1 MTMKRKRTRVA
12 RFGRL
17 HLAAAFIIVAV
28 AVGLWQGPPSAQEGA
43 VRYQVDPGWPKPLP
57 APKDAAG
64 QTHQWV
70 TGDVGASCVDS
81 RDHVITVNRG
91 FQPGGVTVMDGT
103 QSIASPPVLEFDA
116 AGNLVNSWGDTTLTA
131 AGVPAVL
138 PNSIHGC
145 FVDYLDNIWI
155 SGNADGIVQKW
166 SHDGTQLLLQ
176 IGERGECDGVEQP
189 PAPPLGRNWFLRPN
203 RVYPTCAEPGLNQSR
218 TLLNGTADI
227 FVDPTPDPV
236 TGQRGSVYLAD
247 GYGNYRVVV
256 FDAEGQY
263 LRQWGSAGTGSGQ
276 FSLYGGGHPHCVNI
290 SRDGLVYACDRENA
304 RIHVTDR
311 LGHPQQSLAID
322 PPDQQSAMWRAT
334 DVDFSRDPQQ
344 THLFVM
350 DLGSGKVRILDR
362 KSGREVGSFGRPG
375 PMAGEFRFAHT
386 IAIDSQD
393 NVYVAE
399 TATGR
404 RIQKFTKMN

>member
-1 MTMKRKRTRVA
+1 MNMERKPTRVA

-17 HLAAAFIIVAV
+17 HLAGAFIIVAV
-28 AVGLWQGPPSAQEGA
+28 AVGLWQGPPRAQEGA

-103 QSIASPPVLEFDA
+103 QSIASPPVLEYDA
-116 AGNLVNSWGDTTLTA
+116 AGNLVNSWGDTTLTS

-155 SGNADGIVQKW
+155 SGNADGIVRKW

-176 IGERGECDGVEQP
+176 IGERGECDGMEQA
-189 PAPPLGRNWFLRPN
+189 PAPPPGRNWFLRPN

-218 TLLNGTADI
+218 TLLNGTADMY
-227 FVDPTPDPV
+227 VDPSPDPV

-247 GYGNYRVVV
+247 GYGNHRVVV

-263 LRQWGSAGTGSGQ
+263 LRQWGSAGTGPGQ

-311 LGHPQQSLAID
+311 QGQPQQSLAID
-322 PPDQQSAMWRAT
+322 PPDQKSAMWRAT

-344 THLFVM
+344 THLFVV

-386 IAIDSQD
+386 IAVDSQD